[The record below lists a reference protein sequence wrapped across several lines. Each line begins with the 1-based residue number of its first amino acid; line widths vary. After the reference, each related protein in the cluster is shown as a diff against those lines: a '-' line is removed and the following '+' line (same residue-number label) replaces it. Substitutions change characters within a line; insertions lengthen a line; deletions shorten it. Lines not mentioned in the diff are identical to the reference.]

1 MTSQPL
7 QIEREASGAFEG
19 CCTLWLDQ
27 GESTVIVLDR
37 DLVERLDR
45 ALDRVPSDARGL
57 VLASRSSRV
66 FVAGADLRTILHDD
80 DATLH
85 EYLAFAAGVFGKLS
99 SLAMPT
105 VAAIGGAALGGGL
118 ELAMHCDAL
127 VGAPSGKPYPIGL
140 PEASLRICPGW
151 GGTNLLP
158 ARMEPGEAIRR
169 TARGETM
176 TFEHAASA
184 GLFDRV
190 CESAGELLEAARA
203 LAVAMACP
211 ARDGA
216 PSRWIGRDPG
226 AVLRALESIGNEFA
240 GDAPGEAIVEC
251 VRAGL
256 EGGWGAACA
265 CEREHLVRL
274 RRTDEGRSAIEAFF
288 ARGAKK

>member
-1 MTSQPL
+1 MTSQPI
-7 QIEREASGAFEG
+7 QIEREASGPHEG

-27 GESTVIVLDR
+27 GESSVIVLDR
-37 DLVERLDR
+37 GLIERLDR

-57 VLASRSSRV
+57 VLASRSTRV

-85 EYLAFAAGVFGKLS
+85 AYLEYAASVFGRLS
-99 SLAMPT
+99 QLPVAT

-127 VGAPSGKPYPIGL
+127 VGAPSAKPYPVGL

-158 ARMEPGEAIRR
+158 ARMEAVEAIRR

-176 TFEHAASA
+176 TFDHAAGA

-190 CESAGELLEAARA
+190 CESSDGLLDAARG
-203 LAVAMACP
+203 LAISMVCP

-216 PSRWIGRDPG
+216 PSRWIGRD
-226 AVLRALESIGNEFA
+226 AESVRRALALIGSEFT
-240 GDAPGEAIVEC
+240 GDAPGEAVVAC
-251 VRAGL
+251 VRSGL
-256 EGGWGAACA
+256 EGGWARACA

-274 RRTDEGRSAIEAFF
+274 RRTQEGRSAIEAFF
-288 ARGAKK
+288 ARSAKK